1 MNIMKAKL
9 IPTWRFSLTISV
21 DVFQIKSTADEVLEC
36 LDTNLKPPD
45 KKNSVFFFKN
55 HFTRDNSLTQKNLF

>member
-9 IPTWRFSLTISV
+9 ILTWRFSLTISV

-45 KKNSVFFFKN
+45 KKNLSFFSSK
-55 HFTRDNSLTQKNLF
+55 TTS

>member
-9 IPTWRFSLTISV
+9 ILTWRFSLTISV

-45 KKNSVFFFKN
+45 KKKTQFFSSK
-55 HFTRDNSLTQKNLF
+55 TTSQETIV